1 MGILN
6 IRPAVREGS
15 RLVLGIAG
23 ISGSGKTRTALEIGY
38 GLANYDA
45 KKLGFLD
52 TENRRGSL
60 YADAL
65 KNAKGE
71 VQPFLIADLD
81 APFSPARYKQ
91 AILEF
96 QAAGVEVLVIDSIS
110 HEWEGQG
117 GCHEIASPPG
127 ANLKIKKWNDAKE
140 QHKSMMNALLQC
152 DMHIIVC
159 VRARDKVELNTAAG
173 KVEYIKLG
181 VLPIQ
186 EPNFM
191 FEMTASMMMWDS
203 GKAQETLKAHE
214 DLLPHLGRGK
224 GFITAADGKAV
235 RDWVDGAKKLNPEIE
250 RARNML
256 RTTTEQGL
264 AALST
269 AWRGLPA
276 DIKRVLGPAGC
287 PVELKA
293 SAEEFDKQRAA
304 AKVTDE
310 GLADLNIRLSGV
322 GTAQPDLE
330 AQAVAM
336 MAEVNG
342 CNDYQ
347 AFQPIEERASALI
360 DQLDNASR
368 QDMADQ
374 VNDALKAAHTRF
386 APASAAA

>member
-71 VQPFLIADLD
+71 VQQFLIADLD

-96 QAAGVEVLVIDSIS
+96 QEAGVEVLVIDSIS

-127 ANLKIKKWNDAKE
+127 ANLRVKKWNDAKE
-140 QHKSMMNALLQC
+140 QHKSMMNTLLQC

-159 VRARDKVELNTAAG
+159 VRARDKVELSNASG

-224 GFITAADGKAV
+224 GFITAADGKAI
-235 RDWVDGAKKLNPEIE
+235 REWVDGAKQLNPEIE

-256 RTTTEQGL
+256 RTMTEQGL
-264 AALST
+264 TALQG

-287 PVELKA
+287 PAELKA
-293 SAEEFDKQRAA
+293 SAEEFDRQRAA
-304 AKVTDE
+304 ARVADE
-310 GLADLNIRLSGV
+310 GLSELNIRLSG
-322 GTAQPDLE
+322 TDAPKPDLSKD
-330 AQAVAM
+330 AVAM
-336 MAEVNG
+336 MVEING

-347 AFQPIEERASALI
+347 AFQQIDERATAMI
-360 DQLDNASR
+360 
-368 QDMADQ
+368 
-374 VNDALKAAHTRF
+374 DALDTAGLREMGDQINEAIQAANKRF
-386 APASAAA
+386 APVGAAA